1 MRVKSSMPD
10 KLPSGGVAVA
20 VIHGATVRVGFS
32 MCRSTTCASQP
43 RAIPIP
49 HSVIQGES
57 FSLILVFVHRQA
69 VNWVQDSLAPGP
81 NCLGPNLP
89 GT

>member
-1 MRVKSSMPD
+1 MADR
-10 KLPSGGVAVA
+10 LPSGGVAVA

-32 MCRSTTCASQP
+32 VCRSTTCASQP

-69 VNWVQDSLAPGP
+69 ALYR
-81 NCLGPNLP
+81 
-89 GT
+89 